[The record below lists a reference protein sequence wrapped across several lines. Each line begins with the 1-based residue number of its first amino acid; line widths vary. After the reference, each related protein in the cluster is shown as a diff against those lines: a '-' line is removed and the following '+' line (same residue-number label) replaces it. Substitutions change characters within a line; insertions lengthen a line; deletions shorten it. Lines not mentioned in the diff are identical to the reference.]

1 MCITIPSS
9 ANVKRARQWAA
20 WRWLAESPLRLFG
33 FAGVL
38 FLGTALSQI
47 LWMSEGRAV
56 WPLYNLLL
64 LVLPTLLLGPLLTYL
79 PVALKVTPLRY
90 VGYGALFFVLL
101 FTQLAYLVA
110 GLQGTE
116 PGFLYLL
123 LQAVAW
129 SLGLIFFQRMLA
141 TSFLSDLRLGWTL
154 YFIVAAVGASGVLF
168 GIGYRYFHGSL

>member
-9 ANVKRARQWAA
+9 ANVKRARQWAV
-20 WRWLAESPLRLFG
+20 WRWLAESPLRLFA

-38 FLGTALSQI
+38 FLATALLPI
-47 LWMSEGRAV
+47 LLTTDGHAV

-64 LVLPTLLLGPLLTYL
+64 LVLPTLLLGPLLAYL
-79 PVALKVTPLRY
+79 PAALKVTPVRY

-101 FTQLAYLVA
+101 FGQLVFLAT
-110 GLQGTE
+110 GLRGAE

-123 LQAVAW
+123 LQATAW

-141 TSFLSDLRLGWTL
+141 TSFRSDLRLGWTL
-154 YFIVAAVGASGVLF
+154 YAMVAAAGAGGVLF
-168 GIGYRYFHGSL
+168 GIGFCYFPLIL